1 MNNFFSTAYEI
12 LNRVYADGA
21 FLKIALQDLPEDAE
35 NRALVTKLCYGTV
48 ETDAKYHLQISRL
61 TKGKQLKP
69 HVRLILK
76 MAMFLLCDL
85 RRPPYA
91 TVSVAVDFSKTKDK
105 GASAGLINAVLRN
118 FLREGMQI
126 VLPERKFE
134 RLAATYGYPLFAVKR
149 LFHTYGEEAE
159 RIMQGATPVNSIR
172 FHKGTDGEAYL
183 TERGI
188 AYETSP
194 FFNVFFV
201 HGFSRDEGYK
211 KGQYTFQSVGSVA
224 ICDMIEGADA
234 LLDVC
239 AAPGGKSVYLAEKC
253 GTVMAG
259 ELHAHRVGLIEDYA
273 KRMHA
278 NNVTAV
284 NQDGTVF
291 NPAWRESF
299 SAVLCDVPC
308 SGYGVLK
315 ENPDILL
322 RSSDRDF
329 SSLTPV
335 QTDILQTAS
344 AYVKKGG
351 NLYYSTCTLFKEE
364 NDEVVGAFL
373 KRNPNFSMEKTTSP
387 LPGKST
393 KYGLQFLPH
402 TAYGA
407 GFYFCKLKRNV

>member
-1 MNNFFSTAYEI
+1 MSSFFSTAYGI
-12 LNRVYADGA
+12 LNRVYAEGA

-35 NRALVTKLCYGTV
+35 NRALITKLCYGTV
-48 ETDAKYHLQISRL
+48 ETDAKYHLQITRL

-76 MAMFLLCDL
+76 MAMFLLCEL

-126 VLPERKFE
+126 VLPERKYE

-159 RIMQGATPVNSIR
+159 KIMQGTAPVNSLR
-172 FHKGTDGEAYL
+172 FHRETDGVTYL

-188 AYETSP
+188 EYQASP
-194 FFNVFFV
+194 FPNVFFA
-201 HGFSRDEGYK
+201 HGFTRDEGYR
-211 KGQYTFQSVGSVA
+211 KGLYTFQSVGSVA
-224 ICDMIEGADA
+224 ICDMIESADT

-253 GTVMAG
+253 ASVTAG

-273 KRMHA
+273 KRMRA
-278 NNVTAV
+278 SNVTAV

-291 NPAWRESF
+291 NPQWKEKF

-329 SSLTPV
+329 SSLTSV
-335 QTDILQTAS
+335 QTAILQTTS

-351 NLYYSTCTLFKEE
+351 YLYYSTCTLFREE
-364 NDEVVGAFL
+364 NDEIVGAFL
-373 KRNPNFSMEKTTSP
+373 KENPHFSVEKTTSP
-387 LPGKST
+387 LPSKSM
-393 KYGLQFLPH
+393 KHGLQFLPH